1 MRCPRCSGLDD
12 KVIESRSL
20 AAGESIRR
28 RRQCL
33 SCGYRF
39 TSYERIEEKQLMV
52 IKSNGRREPFDR
64 AKVQRG
70 IQRAVEKRPIGQSTV
85 ELVVSEIEDE
95 AAMQGLPDHEIPAR
109 TIGEMILEHL
119 YEIDRVAYIRF
130 ASVYRNFSNVEEF
143 VREIETI
150 RDQKRQAVERS
161 TEPASDDGQYELYN
175 EENTIAAEGL
185 EPPTERI

>member
-33 SCGYRF
+33 NCGYRF

-52 IKSNGRREPFDR
+52 IKSSGRREPFDR
-64 AKVQRG
+64 TKVQRG
-70 IQRAVEKRPIGQSTV
+70 IQRAVEKRPVGQSTV
-85 ELVVSEIEDE
+85 DRILSEIEDE
-95 AAMQGLPDHEIPAR
+95 AAMIGLPDNEIPAR
-109 TIGEMILEHL
+109 VIGEMILAHL
-119 YEIDRVAYIRF
+119 YEVDRVAYIRF

-143 VREIETI
+143 IREIDTLREKKSPPEAAPDKTG
-150 RDQKRQAVERS
+150 A
-161 TEPASDDGQYELYN
+161 DDGQFELYDDMGS
-175 EENTIAAEGL
+175 IAAEGL
-185 EPPTERI
+185 EPPTKRI

>member
-33 SCGYRF
+33 HCGYRF

-64 AKVQRG
+64 SKVQRG

-85 ELVVSEIEDE
+85 DLVISEIEDE
-95 AAMQGLPDHEIPAR
+95 AAMKGLPDHEIPAR
-109 TIGEMILEHL
+109 EIGEMILSQL
-119 YEIDRVAYIRF
+119 YRIDRVAYIRF
-130 ASVYRNFSNVEEF
+130 ASVYRNFSTVEEF
-143 VREIETI
+143 VNEIETI
-150 RDQKRQAVERS
+150 SEGKQGRNESHREK
-161 TEPASDDGQYELYN
+161 EPEDRQYELY
-175 EENTIAAEGL
+175 EDMSSIAAEGL

>member
-1 MRCPRCSGLDD
+1 
-12 KVIESRSL
+12 
-20 AAGESIRR
+20 
-28 RRQCL
+28 
-33 SCGYRF
+33 
-39 TSYERIEEKQLMV
+39 MV

-150 RDQKRQAVERS
+150 RDQKRQTAERS

-175 EENTIAAEGL
+175 EENAIAAEGL